1 MSRND
6 PARLEAEAKELM
18 EQYQNAANPT
28 PVEEQPEVVEEE
40 ETLQAAPEPE
50 DTAEELVVDE
60 APEEPLESGEVDT
73 LRSALEKAEKAMK
86 GAQSRMTKAT
96 QEAADLRRQNE
107 DMLRNLTELKGQLA
121 EKERD
126 TAKLAQI
133 REEYPDIAGPL
144 LDELS
149 RTQAEVQSA
158 KEALSA
164 QEQRRT
170 EELQARAAE
179 EHFNRIRAVHP
190 DGDELS
196 GTSDWMNWLEE
207 QDASTHKWVE
217 QGSSN
222 DVNAVLSRFKDDM
235 GLRPPTPQERS
246 LEKARAVAEP
256 KMPKARSQNVTGGKR
271 NWTVEEIMRMPNKD
285 FVKHQNEILKAME
298 QGAIRR

>member
-1 MSRND
+1 M
-6 PARLEAEAKELM
+6 
-18 EQYQNAANPT
+18 
-28 PVEEQPEVVEEE
+28 EE

-60 APEEPLESGEVDT
+60 APEEPPESGEVET

-107 DMLRNLTELKGQLA
+107 DMLKNLTELKGQLA

-158 KEALSA
+158 KEALTA
-164 QEQRRT
+164 QERYRN

-190 DGDELS
+190 DVDELVA
-196 GTSDWMNWLEE
+196 TSDWMNWLET
-207 QDASTHKWVE
+207 QDASTHQWVE

-222 DVNAVLSRFKDDM
+222 DVNAVLSRYKEDM
-235 GLRPPTPQERS
+235 GMRPPTPQERS

-256 KMPKARSQNVTGGKR
+256 KLPKARSQNVTGEKR
-271 NWTVEEIMRMPNKD
+271 TWSVEEIMRMPNKD
-285 FVKHQNEILKAME
+285 FQKHQRDILKAME

>member
-6 PARLEAEAKELM
+6 PAQLEAEAKELM
-18 EQYQNAANPT
+18 QQYQNAANPT

-50 DTAEELVVDE
+50 DTAEELNADE
-60 APEEPLESGEVDT
+60 ALENSTESGDAEN
-73 LRSALEKAEKAMK
+73 LRSALDKAEKAMK

-107 DMLRNLTELKGQLA
+107 EMMRNLTELKGQLA
-121 EKERD
+121 DKEQD

-144 LDELS
+144 LDELN

-158 KEALSA
+158 KEALNA
-164 QEQRRT
+164 QEQRRN

-179 EHFNRIRAVHP
+179 EHFSRIRLVHP
-190 DGDELS
+190 DVDELIS
-196 GTSDWMNWLEE
+196 SADWMNWLEA
-207 QDASTHKWVE
+207 QDAATHNWVE

-256 KMPKARSQNVTGGKR
+256 KMPKARSQNVTGEKR
-271 NWTVEEIMRMPNKD
+271 TWTVEEIMRMPNKE
-285 FVKHQNEILKAME
+285 FQKHQRDILLAME
-298 QGAIRR
+298 QGVIRR

>member
-6 PARLEAEAKELM
+6 PAQLEAEAKELM
-18 EQYQNAANPT
+18 QQYQNAANPT

-50 DTAEELVVDE
+50 DTAEELNADE
-60 APEEPLESGEVDT
+60 ALENSTESGDAEN
-73 LRSALEKAEKAMK
+73 LRSALDKAEKAMK

-107 DMLRNLTELKGQLA
+107 EMMRNLTELKGQLA
-121 EKERD
+121 DKEQD

-144 LDELS
+144 LDELN

-158 KEALSA
+158 KEALNA
-164 QEQRRT
+164 QEQRRN

-179 EHFNRIRAVHP
+179 EHFSRIRLIHP
-190 DGDELS
+190 DVDELIS
-196 GTSDWMNWLEE
+196 SADWMNWLEA
-207 QDASTHKWVE
+207 QDAATHNWVE

-256 KMPKARSQNVTGGKR
+256 KMPKARSQNVTGEKR
-271 NWTVEEIMRMPNKD
+271 TWTVEEIMRMPNKE
-285 FVKHQNEILKAME
+285 FQKHQRDILLAME
-298 QGAIRR
+298 QGVIRR

>member
-50 DTAEELVVDE
+50 DTAEELVVDK

-96 QEAADLRRQNE
+96 QEAADLRRQND
-107 DMLRNLTELKGQLA
+107 DMLKSLTELKGQLA

-158 KEALSA
+158 KEALTA
-164 QEQRRT
+164 QERYRN

-190 DGDELS
+190 DVDELIA
-196 GTSDWMNWLEE
+196 TSDWMNWLET
-207 QDASTHKWVE
+207 QDAATHQWVE

-222 DVNAVLSRFKDDM
+222 DVNAVLSRFKDEM

-256 KMPKARSQNVTGGKR
+256 KMPKARSQNVTGEKR

>member
-28 PVEEQPEVVEEE
+28 PEEEQPEVEAEV

-50 DTAEELVVDE
+50 DTAEQPFVEE
-60 APEEPLESGEVDT
+60 APEQPPESGEVET

-96 QEAADLRRQNE
+96 QETADLRRQNE
-107 DMLRNLTELKGQLA
+107 DMFRNLTELKGQLA
-121 EKERD
+121 EKEQD
-126 TAKLAQI
+126 TARLAQI

-144 LDELS
+144 LDELN

-158 KEALSA
+158 KEALNV
-164 QEQRRT
+164 QEQRRN

-179 EHFNRIRAVHP
+179 EHFSRIRAAHP
-190 DGDELS
+190 DVDELIS
-196 GTSDWMNWLEE
+196 SSDWMNWLEA
-207 QDASTHKWVE
+207 QDAATHNWVE

-271 NWTVEEIMRMPNKD
+271 TWTVEEIMRMPNKD
-285 FVKHQNEILKAME
+285 FVKHQKDILSAME

>member
-28 PVEEQPEVVEEE
+28 PVEEQPEVEAEE

-50 DTAEELVVDE
+50 DTAEELVVDK

-96 QEAADLRRQNE
+96 QEAADLRRQND
-107 DMLRNLTELKGQLA
+107 DMLKSLTELKGQLA

-158 KEALSA
+158 KEALTA
-164 QEQRRT
+164 QERYRN

-190 DGDELS
+190 DVDELIA
-196 GTSDWMNWLEE
+196 TSDWMNWLET
-207 QDASTHKWVE
+207 QDAATHQWVE

-222 DVNAVLSRFKDDM
+222 DVNAVLSRFKDEM

-256 KMPKARSQNVTGGKR
+256 KMPKARSQNVTGEKR

>member
-6 PARLEAEAKELM
+6 PAQLEAEAKELM
-18 EQYQNAANPT
+18 KQYQNAANPT

-50 DTAEELVVDE
+50 DTAEELNADE
-60 APEEPLESGEVDT
+60 ALENSTESGDAEN
-73 LRSALEKAEKAMK
+73 LRSALDKAEKAMK

-107 DMLRNLTELKGQLA
+107 EMMRNLTELKGQLA
-121 EKERD
+121 DKEQD

-144 LDELS
+144 LDELN

-158 KEALSA
+158 KEALNA
-164 QEQRRT
+164 QEQRRN

-179 EHFNRIRAVHP
+179 EHFSRIRLIHP
-190 DGDELS
+190 DVDELIS
-196 GTSDWMNWLEE
+196 SADWMNWLEA
-207 QDASTHKWVE
+207 QDAATHNWVE

-256 KMPKARSQNVTGGKR
+256 KMPKARSQNVTGEKR
-271 NWTVEEIMRMPNKD
+271 TWTVEEIMRMPNKE
-285 FVKHQNEILKAME
+285 FQKHQRDILLAME
-298 QGAIRR
+298 QGVIRR

>member
-96 QEAADLRRQNE
+96 QEAADLRRQND
-107 DMLRNLTELKGQLA
+107 DMLKSLTELKGQLA

-158 KEALSA
+158 KEALTA
-164 QEQRRT
+164 QERYRN

-190 DGDELS
+190 DVDELVA
-196 GTSDWMNWLEE
+196 TSDWMNWLET
-207 QDASTHKWVE
+207 QDASTHQWVE

-222 DVNAVLSRFKDDM
+222 DVNAVLSRFKDEM

-256 KMPKARSQNVTGGKR
+256 KMPKARSQNVTGEKR

>member
-1 MSRND
+1 MSRKD

-28 PVEEQPEVVEEE
+28 PVEEQPEVEAEE

-50 DTAEELVVDE
+50 DTAEELLADE
-60 APEEPLESGEVDT
+60 APEEPPESGEVET
-73 LRSALEKAEKAMK
+73 LRSALDKAEKAMK

-107 DMLRNLTELKGQLA
+107 DMLKNLAELKGQLA

-158 KEALSA
+158 KEALTA
-164 QEQRRT
+164 QERYRN

-190 DGDELS
+190 DVDELIA
-196 GTSDWMNWLEE
+196 TSDWMNWLDT
-207 QDASTHKWVE
+207 QDALPISGWNK
-217 QGSSN
+217 
-222 DVNAVLSRFKDDM
+222 VL
-235 GLRPPTPQERS
+235 
-246 LEKARAVAEP
+246 
-256 KMPKARSQNVTGGKR
+256 
-271 NWTVEEIMRMPNKD
+271 RM
-285 FVKHQNEILKAME
+285 M
-298 QGAIRR
+298 